1 MIDHIDAGVRAMSP
15 VIGAPRPR
23 ALLHGLSEEEAE
35 IVREIAGSVQV
46 IEEMGGAHAEEHD
59 VLILGGAHFHHY
71 RQGYPRRLVFGPAA
85 ELVQPRFAVASGFD
99 RGSGPTYTTMYTQ
112 FRPARDFEITDD
124 SQALGLTSLVMRSCK
139 PVEGPYY
146 TGFRLPVNPVRA
158 ARPLLKEALDSPL
171 TLAAIL
177 ESHDE
182 DGNAADSAIWLP
194 DIARSAFREWVNFAF
209 GFWREQDPER
219 FPLSADWMSEDR
231 WASPG
236 EISAR
241 REIAAFEQA
250 EAARL
255 EAIDNER
262 RALTAAVESAEGA
275 GETWRA
281 MLTTTADEL
290 VTAVKEAFELI
301 GFAVQDAD
309 ELPQHKS
316 AKREDLRVSDG
327 DWTALVEVKGYTGA
341 AKSNDLSQ
349 VTRAA
354 VFYAI
359 SEGKAPD
366 ALWYVPNPERE
377 TAPASRNVAL
387 VGREDD
393 LTAFADDHR
402 GCLIDTRDLF
412 ALRQRVVNGATSAED
427 ARQELKS
434 ASGRYT
440 A

>member
-1 MIDHIDAGVRAMSP
+1 MSP
-15 VIGAPRPR
+15 PTGAQRPR
-23 ALLHGLSEEEAE
+23 ALVHGLSANEVEV
-35 IVREIAGSVQV
+35 VRSIAGSVHV
-46 IEEMGGAHAEEHD
+46 AESLGEVHAEEHD
-59 VLILGGAHFHHY
+59 VLILVGFQFHHY
-71 RQGYPRRLVFGPAA
+71 SFGFPRRLVFSPAA
-85 ELVQPRFAVASGFD
+85 RPDRPKLPSASGVGG
-99 RGSGPTYTTMYTQ
+99 RGESWRSNTNMSTQ
-112 FRPARDFEITDD
+112 FTPARDFEVTQD
-124 SQALGLTSLVMRSCK
+124 ARTLGLASLVSRSCM
-139 PVEGPYY
+139 PAPGTNY
-146 TGFRLPVNPVRA
+146 TGFHRPVHPERNTRS
-158 ARPLLKEALDSPL
+158 LLQEALKNPL

-177 ESHDE
+177 ETAGEDE
-182 DGNAADSAIWLP
+182 VVTDSAIWLP
-194 DIARSAFREWVNFAF
+194 DIARSAFREWVSFAF
-209 GFWREQDPER
+209 EFWRERDPES
-219 FPLSADWMSEDR
+219 FPLSAEWMTEDR
-231 WASPG
+231 WASPD

-241 REIAAFEQA
+241 QEAAEFERA

-255 EAIDNER
+255 EAIDIER
-262 RALTAAVESAEGA
+262 RTLTAAVEIAESV

-281 MLTTTADEL
+281 MLTSTGDEL
-290 VTAVKEAFELI
+290 VTAVKEAFELM

-327 DWTALVEVKGYTGA
+327 EWTALVEVKGYAGA

-393 LTAFADDHR
+393 LAAFADDHH

-412 ALRQRVVNGATSAED
+412 VLRQRVVDGTTSAED
-427 ARQELKS
+427 ARQELKT
-434 ASGRYT
+434 ATGRYS